1 MPRPLPLAVK
11 VPWNN
16 LLTKRALLH
25 EHLRSFRNAE
35 DFVIRVTSSRLTDR
49 RDAAALER
57 FAEEVFN
64 VYVDLGRELLM
75 CMVPADRLEIRDLPT
90 EAVLVQLRKLGMIA
104 QATFDDLD
112 AIRESR
118 NSWQHGASFVPAAAV
133 WRGVIQTEQTIDR
146 ALAALQ
152 RGLERAG
159 FPVAL
164 EFPELD
170 AGPGVSGPSPAGRS

>member
-1 MPRPLPLAVK
+1 MLRPLPRAVQL
-11 VPWNN
+11 PWKD
-16 LLTKRALLH
+16 LLTKRTLLH
-25 EHLRSFRNAE
+25 EHLRSFRGAE
-35 DFVIRVTSSRLTDR
+35 DFVAKVTASGLADR

-75 CMVPADRLEIRDLPT
+75 AIAPDDRSAIRDLPT
-90 EAVLVQLRKLGMIA
+90 EAVLVQLREAGVIVR
-104 QATFDDLD
+104 ATFEDLD

-133 WRGVIQTEQTIDR
+133 WRGVLQTEQTIDK

-152 RGLERAG
+152 RGFERAG
-159 FPVAL
+159 YPL
-164 EFPELD
+164 ELAFPELD
-170 AGPGVSGPSPAGRS
+170 TGG

>member
-1 MPRPLPLAVK
+1 MPGPVPRSVE
-11 VPWNN
+11 VPWKD
-16 LLTKRALLH
+16 LLTKRTLLH
-25 EHLRSFRNAE
+25 EHLRSFRGVE
-35 DFVIRVTSSRLTDR
+35 DFVARMTSSRLSDR

-64 VYVDLGRELLM
+64 IYVDLGRDLLART
-75 CMVPADRLEIRDLPT
+75 VSADRSLVREIPT
-90 EAVLVQLRKLGMIA
+90 GAVLVHLRVAGVIA
-104 QATFDDLD
+104 RTTYDDLD

-133 WRGVIQTEQTIDR
+133 WRGILQTDRTIDK

-152 RGLERAG
+152 RGFDRVGLRLD
-159 FPVAL
+159 L

-170 AGPGVSGPSPAGRS
+170 APPGVSGPSPAGRS